1 MPYAKWRFGEN
12 ITPHHRLEI
21 QPPIPAPLA
30 AHANFAAAGL
40 ASSRMEISKLMFKH
54 QLRLADRQCRMAEL
68 SQRIQDHVVMLASS
82 LWAGRQSNE
91 IVHAAAGVL
100 CADLNRRLTGRRP
113 SDSEL
118 RAVTKLGDAVASGAF
133 EAIAGIDAG
142 EILMPYAS

>member
-1 MPYAKWRFGEN
+1 
-12 ITPHHRLEI
+12 
-21 QPPIPAPLA
+21 
-30 AHANFAAAGL
+30 
-40 ASSRMEISKLMFKH
+40 MFKH